1 MYWSSLCDVMSA
13 NDGPTHQVLSYVAG
27 KLEAD
32 RVNTAA
38 IFANADKVF
47 GDKKGATKLRHD
59 KIRHEEQKA
68 KAKGVT
74 ASIDVE
80 LLVAGGP
87 GKEAPSNSSLKAI
100 FEMVEMDCRAARH
113 RDALCDELEHEDMLG
128 KVKVMGKEM
137 QRRFKELSEEGTAC
151 LLSLTNIDKRVG
163 QAFLHLK
170 ETLGD
175 QLGGKTLH
183 EDVWFLFCSYQ
194 TAVVHQKEAW
204 NAVTAKLG
212 EVFAKMKNLEGERR
226 MTLRDFMLSAT
237 RATGDTWKKLC
248 TLPGPASDAA
258 TAVDAGRDAVDQEV
272 HSLANVRME
281 EKKHDNSKEH
291 ILVNTTHI
299 VRADPAPADDSFIET
314 LSAPLESP
322 LVRSMMMIERRE
334 GKAIGS
340 KYHAGL
346 MVLSWDGFLHFFDLP
361 SSSTVKKD
369 ASASAAFQEISP
381 TISLDDLL
389 ANKKD
394 LDEVLMFK
402 STHTLWLDESST
414 VEAVS
419 SHKSHKIE
427 VKGRTNITS
436 IKRHFGSGTTSKT
449 VTFRT
454 ATEAEMNNTVEEI
467 TDCIYTRGGMQT
479 AAAGRMSTDSRSS
492 FGSSFS
498 STASGST
505 KLPPNEPEP
514 APAAPAP
521 TPAPSSTVAPP
532 APEPTAADPAP
543 PAKEPAPTA
552 TPTAETT
559 KSSAA
564 VPAAAPAAP
573 APAPAAAA
581 ATTGAGEASSEASSE
596 APAEPVTKT
605 V

>member
-13 NDGPTHQVLSYVAG
+13 NDGPTQQVLSYVAG

-47 GDKKGATKLRHD
+47 GEKKGATKLRHD

-68 KAKGVT
+68 KTKGVT

-87 GKEAPSNSSLKAI
+87 GKEAPTNSAVKAI
-100 FEMVEMDCRAARH
+100 WEMAEMDCRAARN

-151 LLSLTNIDKRVG
+151 LLSLANIDKRVG

-175 QLGGKTLH
+175 QVGGKTLH

-212 EVFAKMKNLEGERR
+212 EVFAKMKDLEGERR
-226 MTLRDFMLSAT
+226 TTLREFMLSAN
-237 RATGDTWKKLC
+237 RAIGDNWKKLC
-248 TLPGPASDAA
+248 TLSGPASDAA
-258 TAVDAGRDAVDQEV
+258 TAVDASRGAVDQEV
-272 HSLANVRME
+272 HSLAAVRME
-281 EKKHDNSKEH
+281 EKKHDSPKEH
-291 ILVNTTHI
+291 ILANTTHI
-299 VRADPAPADDSFIET
+299 VRADPAPADDTFIET

-346 MVLSWDGFLHFFDLP
+346 MVLSWDGFLHFFDIP

-381 TISLDDLL
+381 SISLDDLL

-394 LDEVLMFK
+394 LDEVLLFK
-402 STHTLWLDESST
+402 STHTLRLDESSA
-414 VEAVS
+414 VEAKS
-419 SHKSHKIE
+419 SHKSH
-427 VKGRTNITS
+427 
-436 IKRHFGSGTTSKT
+436 
-449 VTFRT
+449 
-454 ATEAEMNNTVEEI
+454 
-467 TDCIYTRGGMQT
+467 
-479 AAAGRMSTDSRSS
+479 
-492 FGSSFS
+492 
-498 STASGST
+498 
-505 KLPPNEPEP
+505 
-514 APAAPAP
+514 
-521 TPAPSSTVAPP
+521 
-532 APEPTAADPAP
+532 
-543 PAKEPAPTA
+543 
-552 TPTAETT
+552 
-559 KSSAA
+559 
-564 VPAAAPAAP
+564 
-573 APAPAAAA
+573 
-581 ATTGAGEASSEASSE
+581 
-596 APAEPVTKT
+596 
-605 V
+605 

>member
-1 MYWSSLCDVMSA
+1 MEPSIEKELPRADLAEIEEFESKRSGYFADEYRKSSMYWSSLCDVMSL
-13 NDGPTHQVLSYVAG
+13 NDGPTQQVLSYVAG

-38 IFANADKVF
+38 IFANADKLF
-47 GDKKGATKLRHD
+47 DEKKGATKLRHD

-68 KAKGVT
+68 KTKGVT

-87 GKEAPSNSSLKAI
+87 EKEAPTNNAVKAI
-100 FEMVEMDCRAARH
+100 WEMAEMDCRAARN

-151 LLSLTNIDKRVG
+151 LLSLANIDKRVG

-175 QLGGKTLH
+175 QVGGKTLH

-204 NAVTAKLG
+204 DAVTAKLG

-226 MTLRDFMLSAT
+226 TTLREFMLSAN
-237 RATGDTWKKLC
+237 RAIGDNWKTLC

-258 TAVDAGRDAVDQEV
+258 TAVDANRGAVDQEV
-272 HSLANVRME
+272 HSLAAVRME
-281 EKKHDNSKEH
+281 EKKHETSKEH
-291 ILVNTTHI
+291 VLANTTHI

-322 LVRSMMMIERRE
+322 LVRKMMMIERRE

-340 KYHAGL
+340 KYYAGL
-346 MVLSWDGFLHFFDLP
+346 MVLSWDGFLHFFDIP
-361 SSSTVKKD
+361 SSSTVKRD

-381 TISLDDLL
+381 SISLDDLL

-402 STHTLWLDESST
+402 STHTLWFDESST
-414 VEAVS
+414 VEAKS

-454 ATEAEMNNTVEEI
+454 ATEAEMNNIVEEI

-479 AAAGRMSTDSRSS
+479 AVTGRMSTDSRSS

-498 STASGST
+498 STGSGST
-505 KLPPNEPEP
+505 KL
-514 APAAPAP
+514 A
-521 TPAPSSTVAPP
+521 
-532 APEPTAADPAP
+532 TAQRTGTRAGCPGAHSGP
-543 PAKEPAPTA
+543 LVNG
-552 TPTAETT
+552 
-559 KSSAA
+559 SASRRR
-564 VPAAAPAAP
+564 PRRR
-573 APAPAAAA
+573 
-581 ATTGAGEASSEASSE
+581 
-596 APAEPVTKT
+596 
-605 V
+605 